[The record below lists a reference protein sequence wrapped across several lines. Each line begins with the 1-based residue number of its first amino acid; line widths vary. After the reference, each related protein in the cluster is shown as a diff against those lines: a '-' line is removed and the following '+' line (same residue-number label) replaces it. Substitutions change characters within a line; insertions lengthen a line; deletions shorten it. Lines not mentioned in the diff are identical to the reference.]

1 MVDIPAAADLGT
13 HSAHCARP
21 WTFTGT
27 VLAGCD
33 VVLWLVAQKTVES
46 PQLQWL
52 GVVQFL
58 DKIVVPV
65 GATTGSAQCLVR
77 QWIPFLR
84 QFTEGFMEDFSYIL
98 REGAGSSG

>member
-1 MVDIPAAADLGT
+1 MDIPAAADLGT

-52 GVVQFL
+52 WRRPVLGQGRCARWCNDWECAMLGSTVDTFSASVYGGLYGRFL
-58 DKIVVPV
+58 IYS
-65 GATTGSAQCLVR
+65 T
-77 QWIPFLR
+77 
-84 QFTEGFMEDFSYIL
+84 
-98 REGAGSSG
+98 